1 MQALSS
7 IAVNAVYAVDM
18 ATTMGRPTER
28 KRTAFGER
36 LVAARE
42 EAGLSQRELADKLG
56 VTQRALCWWEREP
69 VALKPEQLAALAA
82 ALGVSAD
89 VLLGRDGAQ
98 KRGGGPSGKARR
110 AFEAVAK
117 LPRHHQQKIVE
128 VVEALVAQTGASRA
142 ASGG

>member
-7 IAVNAVYAVDM
+7 ITENTVYVADM

-42 EAGLSQRELADKLG
+42 AAGLSQRELADKLG
-56 VTQRALCWWEREP
+56 ITQRSLCWWEREP
-69 VALKPEQLAALAA
+69 VALKPEQLAALTVAV
-82 ALGVSAD
+82 GVSAD
-89 VLLGRDGAQ
+89 FLLGQDGEK
-98 KRGGGPSGKARR
+98 KRGNGPSGKARR

-117 LPRHHQQKIVE
+117 LPRHHQQKIVD
-128 VVEALVAQTGASRA
+128 VVEALVDKA
-142 ASGG
+142 AVAH